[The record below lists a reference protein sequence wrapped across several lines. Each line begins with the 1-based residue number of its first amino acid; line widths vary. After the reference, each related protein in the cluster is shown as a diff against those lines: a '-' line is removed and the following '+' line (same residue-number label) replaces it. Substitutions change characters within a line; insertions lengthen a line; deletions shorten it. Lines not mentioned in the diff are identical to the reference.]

1 MQIKDLIP
9 WARKDGAPDAKSSE
23 DNPIATLQ
31 REMKHVFENFWN
43 RVGQFE
49 WPWGSGEAK
58 SDMVETD
65 KAIEVSI
72 ELPGME
78 MKDLEVTVNDD
89 MLTVKGEKK
98 IERQEEKKGYY
109 LSERSYGAI
118 YRTIPLP
125 PRCGWRK
132 GASIVQER
140 GSDDQAAPDSRGA
153 GQGQAHRGQERLICH
168 MGVAG
173 LRRPLRSVRYRT
185 VWQSPGEPVS
195 PGRLSRGN
203 HERLAT
209 IRADP

>member
-31 REMKHVFENFWN
+31 REMNHVFENFWN

-49 WPWGSGEAK
+49 WPWGSDEAK

-65 KAIEVSI
+65 NAIEVSI

-78 MKDLEVTVNDD
+78 MKDIEVTVNDD

-98 IERQEEKKGYY
+98 IERKEEKKGYY

-125 PRCGWRK
+125 PGVDGEK
-132 GASIVQER
+132 AQASFKN
-140 GSDDQAAPDSRGA
+140 
-153 GQGQAHRGQERLICH
+153 
-168 MGVAG
+168 GV
-173 LRRPLRSVRYRT
+173 LTIKLP
-185 VWQSPGEPVS
+185 QSPEAQAKV
-195 PGRLSRGN
+195 RKIAVK
-203 HERLAT
+203 EA
-209 IRADP
+209 

>member
-31 REMKHVFENFWN
+31 REMNHVFENFWN
-43 RVGQFE
+43 RVGNLE
-49 WPWGSGEAK
+49 WPWGSGETR

-65 KAIEVSI
+65 NAIEVSI

-78 MKDLEVTVNDD
+78 MKDIEVTVNDD
-89 MLTVKGEKK
+89 MLTVKGEKR

-125 PRCGWRK
+125 PGVDGEK
-132 GASIVQER
+132 AQASFKNGVLTIKLPQTPEA
-140 GSDDQAAPDSRGA
+140 QAKVKRIEVKNG
-153 GQGQAHRGQERLICH
+153 
-168 MGVAG
+168 
-173 LRRPLRSVRYRT
+173 
-185 VWQSPGEPVS
+185 
-195 PGRLSRGN
+195 
-203 HERLAT
+203 
-209 IRADP
+209 

>member
-9 WARKDGAPDAKSSE
+9 WVRKDGAPDAKSSE

-31 REMKHVFENFWN
+31 REMNHVFENFWN
-43 RVGQFE
+43 RVGQIE

-78 MKDLEVTVNDD
+78 MKDIEVTVNDD

-125 PRCGWRK
+125 PGVDGEKAEASFKNGVLTIKLPQTPEAQAKVRK
-132 GASIVQER
+132 IAVKE
-140 GSDDQAAPDSRGA
+140 A
-153 GQGQAHRGQERLICH
+153 
-168 MGVAG
+168 
-173 LRRPLRSVRYRT
+173 
-185 VWQSPGEPVS
+185 
-195 PGRLSRGN
+195 
-203 HERLAT
+203 
-209 IRADP
+209 

>member
-31 REMKHVFENFWN
+31 REMNHVFENFWN

-49 WPWGSGEAK
+49 WPWGSDEAK

-78 MKDLEVTVNDD
+78 MKDIEVTVNDD

-98 IERQEEKKGYY
+98 IERQVEKKGYY

-118 YRTIPLP
+118 HRTIPLP
-125 PRCGWRK
+125 PGVDGEK
-132 GASIVQER
+132 AQASFKNGVLTIKLPQTPEA
-140 GSDDQAAPDSRGA
+140 QAKIKRIDVKNG
-153 GQGQAHRGQERLICH
+153 
-168 MGVAG
+168 
-173 LRRPLRSVRYRT
+173 
-185 VWQSPGEPVS
+185 
-195 PGRLSRGN
+195 
-203 HERLAT
+203 
-209 IRADP
+209 

>member
-31 REMKHVFENFWN
+31 REMNHVFENFWN

-49 WPWGSGEAK
+49 WPWSSGEAK
-58 SDMVETD
+58 SDVVETD
-65 KAIEVSI
+65 NAIEISI

-78 MKDLEVTVNDD
+78 MKDIEVTVSDD
-89 MLTVKGEKK
+89 MLTVKGEKR

-125 PRCGWRK
+125 PGVDGEK
-132 GASIVQER
+132 AQASFKN
-140 GSDDQAAPDSRGA
+140 
-153 GQGQAHRGQERLICH
+153 
-168 MGVAG
+168 GV
-173 LRRPLRSVRYRT
+173 LTIKLP
-185 VWQSPGEPVS
+185 QSPEAQAKV
-195 PGRLSRGN
+195 RKIAIK
-203 HERLAT
+203 EA
-209 IRADP
+209 

>member
-23 DNPIATLQ
+23 DNPMATLQ
-31 REMKHVFENFWN
+31 REMNHVFENFWN

-49 WPWGSGEAK
+49 WPWSSGEAK
-58 SDMVETD
+58 SDVVETD

-78 MKDLEVTVNDD
+78 MKDIEVTVNDD

-125 PRCGWRK
+125 PGVDGEK
-132 GASIVQER
+132 AQASFKNGVLTIKLPQTPEA
-140 GSDDQAAPDSRGA
+140 QAKVKRIEVKNG
-153 GQGQAHRGQERLICH
+153 
-168 MGVAG
+168 
-173 LRRPLRSVRYRT
+173 
-185 VWQSPGEPVS
+185 
-195 PGRLSRGN
+195 
-203 HERLAT
+203 
-209 IRADP
+209 

>member
-23 DNPIATLQ
+23 DNAIATLQ
-31 REMKHVFENFWN
+31 REMNHVFENFWN
-43 RVGQFE
+43 RVGQIE

-65 KAIEVSI
+65 KAIEVSL

-78 MKDLEVTVNDD
+78 MKDIEVTVNDD

-125 PRCGWRK
+125 PGVDGEKAQASFKNGVLTIKLPQTPEAQAKVRK
-132 GASIVQER
+132 IAVKE
-140 GSDDQAAPDSRGA
+140 A
-153 GQGQAHRGQERLICH
+153 
-168 MGVAG
+168 
-173 LRRPLRSVRYRT
+173 
-185 VWQSPGEPVS
+185 
-195 PGRLSRGN
+195 
-203 HERLAT
+203 
-209 IRADP
+209 